1 MIKNDIRRSTE
12 TKNEDIKLVFA
23 IVLFPIIITMNI
35 AGKII
40 CKLTYTTNE
49 EKTKNAIMNKE
60 VE

>member
-1 MIKNDIRRSTE
+1 MIKNDISRSTE

-23 IVLFPIIITMNI
+23 TVLFPIITTINI
-35 AGKII
+35 ADKMI

-49 EKTKNAIMNKE
+49 EKNKNAIMNKE